1 MRSTLVFLAAALLV
15 SCTSEP
21 PSPDKSPSGARG
33 STPPAGS
40 EAPGPAAAAPAPSTT
55 VATSAE
61 APTGLTGE
69 WEGHYDAKKGA
80 VLLPP
85 RVKDVAL
92 DKDDGKKL
100 AGKGTLSITVDPAGK
115 IIGKNRGAL
124 GPGLVTGRV
133 DDGIV
138 RASINPEDPTAPN
151 AMTGVFVALQKGEA
165 LVGEIRVAG
174 PDATVVREAPITLT
188 RK

>member
-1 MRSTLVFLAAALLV
+1 MRSTLVFFALLV
-15 SCTSEP
+15 SCTNEP
-21 PSPDKSPSGARG
+21 PSPDKAPPDARG
-33 STPPAGS
+33 ATPTAGLTTS
-40 EAPGPAAAAPAPSTT
+40 DPAATAPSLSTT
-55 VATSAE
+55 VTARAE
-61 APTGLTGE
+61 APVGLMGA

-85 RVKDVAL
+85 RVKDAAL
-92 DKDDGKKL
+92 EKDDGKKL
-100 AGKGTLSITVDPAGK
+100 AGKGTLSITVDATGK
-115 IIGKNRGAL
+115 VVGKNRGAL

-138 RASINPEDPTAPN
+138 RASINPEDPTVPN
-151 AMTGVFVALQKGEA
+151 AMTGVFVALQKGET

-174 PDATVVREAPITLT
+174 PDATVVREAPVTLA